1 MSVDIFFDLRPVAG
15 DRLLGDGLLADAI
28 IDASR
33 SKPFLGLMAQS
44 LAKLA
49 PSFSLFH
56 RPWLE
61 ESRQDLRRD
70 ALRPI
75 VCSTRAMVL
84 RIGSTVRAM
93 ADRIRDVTAAGK
105 IGGGNAVKLI
115 RAHERALYLILHWQ
129 LENLRDGVRS
139 LSRADMRVLSR
150 REQKA
155 LMRELSDRCEI
166 TQVIRSL
173 IF

>member
-15 DRLLGDGLLADAI
+15 DRSLGDGLLADAI

-61 ESRQDLRRD
+61 EGGQDLRRD
-70 ALRPI
+70 ALLPI
-75 VCSTRAMVL
+75 VCFTRAMVL
-84 RIGSTVRAM
+84 RIGLTARAM
-93 ADRIRDVTAAGK
+93 ADRIRVVTAAGK

-115 RAHERALYLILHWQ
+115 
-129 LENLRDGVRS
+129 
-139 LSRADMRVLSR
+139 
-150 REQKA
+150 
-155 LMRELSDRCEI
+155 
-166 TQVIRSL
+166 
-173 IF
+173 